1 MRIVQIIDS
10 LETGGAEKMAVN
22 YANAL
27 ADKIEFSALVA
38 TRSEGLLLEQ
48 LSDKVSYLFINKKKK
63 IDLRAILK
71 LRKFIK
77 SNNIGV
83 IQAHSS
89 SFFIAV
95 LIKIIYPKVRII
107 WHDHYGISQNLKSR
121 KSQVLKF
128 SSVLFSG
135 IISVNNAL
143 KTWAKDYL
151 KCSDVIYLSN
161 FILEPTISANDFQL
175 HGKDGKRIVCV
186 ANLRAQKN
194 HDLLIDGAS
203 EIHKKFPDWT
213 FHLIGKDFNDSY
225 SEKLYAKVNDLKLA
239 DTIFFY
245 GAINNPQVVFE
256 QCEIAVLTSLSE
268 GLPLVILEYGMFS
281 LPVIATNVGETSKI
295 IPSSNQGLVIESNNL
310 NEFVFFLDK
319 LITEKELR
327 ENVGKNL
334 YSHVKENFSER
345 IILNEYITWLK
356 ALN

>member
-1 MRIVQIIDS
+1 MRVVQIIDS

-48 LSDKVSYLFINKKKK
+48 LSDKVSYLFINKKGK
-63 IDLRAILK
+63 IDSKAILK

-151 KCSDVIYLSN
+151 KCSDVIYLPN
-161 FILEPTISANDFQL
+161 FIIEPTTLVNDFQL
-175 HGKDGKRIVCV
+175 HGEDEKRIVCV
-186 ANLRAQKN
+186 ANLRPQKN
-194 HDLLIDGAS
+194 HELLIAAAA

-213 FHLIGKDFNDSY
+213 FHLIGKDFNDAY
-225 SEKLYAKVNDLKLA
+225 SEKLYAKVKDLKLSK
-239 DTIFFY
+239 TVFFY
-245 GAINNPQVVFE
+245 GAINNPQVVFK
-256 QCEIAVLTSLSE
+256 QCEIAVLPSLSE
-268 GLPLVILEYGMFS
+268 GLPLVILEYGLFS
-281 LPVIATNVGETSKI
+281 LPVIATNVGEIIKI
-295 IPSSNQGLVIESNNL
+295 MPSSDQGIIIESNNL
-310 NEFVFFLDK
+310 NEFVFSISK
-319 LITEKELR
+319 LIAEKDCR
-327 ENVGKNL
+327 ENMGKNL
-334 YSHVKENFSER
+334 YSHVKKKFSER
-345 IILNEYITWLK
+345 TILNEYINWLK